1 MMRLLVVLSLVL
13 PLFAQAPLVRLI
25 NITRAGDDFLIG
37 DRFEIMITGAFKQ
50 AISVRT
56 TMNGRTDWGPIID
69 FTDRNGRWSTTGKF
83 ERADFGDWSE
93 VWTVGGRLANPI
105 VHFSVKA
112 PCLKE
117 GNTMA
122 IVMNRQT
129 SLTCDTAAGRQ
140 TFVTQSDSAPFRTPD
155 GRLIPARVRTGLT
168 AEQFQEERMRYVIT
182 MGLGKNVGSSNRS
195 AAHHPGDAAAA
206 LITKI
211 IGPNALSED
220 EILNVLSVIR
230 GAFKR
235 PEVIPGSELNP
246 STTLLLLNTLSSS
259 NDQEGLQ
266 RQIAE
271 TIAYV
276 RTQTSH

>member
-1 MMRLLVVLSLVL
+1 
-13 PLFAQAPLVRLI
+13 
-25 NITRAGDDFLIG
+25 
-37 DRFEIMITGAFKQ
+37 
-50 AISVRT
+50 
-56 TMNGRTDWGPIID
+56 
-69 FTDRNGRWSTTGKF
+69 
-83 ERADFGDWSE
+83 
-93 VWTVGGRLANPI
+93 
-105 VHFSVKA
+105 
-112 PCLKE
+112 
-117 GNTMA
+117 
-122 IVMNRQT
+122 
-129 SLTCDTAAGRQ
+129 
-140 TFVTQSDSAPFRTPD
+140 
-155 GRLIPARVRTGLT
+155 
-168 AEQFQEERMRYVIT
+168 MRYVIT